1 MIELRLMR
9 SFVAVA
15 EELHFGRAAV
25 RLGISQPP
33 LSKHIQQLEDAL
45 GVSLLSRTHRNVTLT
60 AAGRV
65 FLDEARR
72 TLAQSSLAID
82 LARRAERGT
91 SGQLAFGFI
100 DAAVYSVVPAIVR
113 RFCQLY
119 PSVHLSLREM
129 LIPDQVTGLAERR
142 IDAGLIH
149 PPVDRIDIAIEPIL
163 TEPLAVA
170 LPKDHRLTERPAL
183 KVADLAHERFVQFP
197 RFINPTLYD
206 DILALCRGAGFSP
219 AIVQEATP
227 KQTIIGLVEAG
238 LGVSI
243 LPASLRFLAR
253 SGVVYVPLED
263 SSLAIETS
271 LIWRS
276 GDDAPVLKRFMEVV
290 REVSTGL
297 S

>member
-1 MIELRLMR
+1 MR

-33 LSKHIQQLEDAL
+33 LSKHVQQLEDAL
-45 GVSLLSRTHRNVTLT
+45 GVTLLNRTHRNVTLT

-72 TLAQSSLAID
+72 TLAQSFLAID
-82 LARRAERGT
+82 LARRADRGT

-100 DAAVYSVVPAIVR
+100 DASIYSVVPAVVR
-113 RFCQLY
+113 RFHQLY

-149 PPVDRIDIAIEPIL
+149 PPMVRTDIAIEPIF

-170 LPKDHRLTERPAL
+170 LPKNHPLAERPAL
-183 KVADLAHERFVQFP
+183 KVADLADEPFVQFP

-219 AIVQEATP
+219 MIVQEATP

-238 LGVSI
+238 LGVSL

-253 SGVVYVPLED
+253 IGVVYAPLED

-276 GDDAPVLKRFMEVV
+276 GDDAPALKRFIEVV
-290 REVSTGL
+290 REVSTRL

>member
-33 LSKHIQQLEDAL
+33 LSKHVQQLEDAL
-45 GVSLLSRTHRNVTLT
+45 GVTLLNRTHRNVTLT

-72 TLAQSSLAID
+72 TLAQSFLAID
-82 LARRAERGT
+82 LARRADRGT

-100 DAAVYSVVPAIVR
+100 DASIYSVVPAVVR
-113 RFCQLY
+113 RFHQLY

-149 PPVDRIDIAIEPIL
+149 PPMVRTDIAIEPIF

-170 LPKDHRLTERPAL
+170 LPKNHPLAERPAL
-183 KVADLAHERFVQFP
+183 KVADLADEPFVQFP

-219 AIVQEATP
+219 MIVQEATP

-238 LGVSI
+238 LGVSL

-253 SGVVYVPLED
+253 IGVVYAPLED

-276 GDDAPVLKRFMEVV
+276 GDDAPALKRFIEVV
-290 REVSTGL
+290 REVSTRL

>member
-45 GVSLLSRTHRNVTLT
+45 GVSLLNRTHRNVTLT

-100 DAAVYSVVPAIVR
+100 DASVYSVVPAIVR
-113 RFCQLY
+113 RFYQLY

-129 LIPDQVTGLAERR
+129 LIPDQVIGLVERR
-142 IDAGLIH
+142 IDVGLIH
-149 PPVDRIDIAIEPIL
+149 PPIDRTDIAIKPVL

-170 LPKDHRLTERPAL
+170 LPKDHPLAERLTL
-183 KVADLAHERFVQFP
+183 KVADLARESFVQFP
-197 RFINPTLYD
+197 RFINPALYD

-219 AIVQEATP
+219 IIVQEATP

-271 LIWRS
+271 LIWCS
-276 GDDAPVLKRFMEVV
+276 GDDAPVLKRFIEVV